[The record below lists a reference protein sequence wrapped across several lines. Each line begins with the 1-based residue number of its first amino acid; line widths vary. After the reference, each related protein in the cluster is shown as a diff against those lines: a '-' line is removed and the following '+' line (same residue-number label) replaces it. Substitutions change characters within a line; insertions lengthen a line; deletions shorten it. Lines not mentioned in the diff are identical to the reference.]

1 MMKPSGTTFSD
12 DLTSSTNVNEAAA
25 AWAERKASGMNPQ
38 EEAELEVW
46 LAADVRHGRAL
57 KEQEAFWRMATRP
70 QQDGQ
75 GETFMREVEALAT
88 WRAARLRRRKAF
100 WTAAGIAAAAAVLFI
115 VRPYVGLTG
124 GDAASSVAVR
134 PDRQVLPDGSV
145 VELNAGT
152 EIALDYTTET
162 RGVRLLRG
170 EALFQVAKNPD
181 RPFIVTASGVDVRA
195 VGTAFTVALARDQ
208 VNVLVTEG
216 RVAVQRPNVGPSL
229 LSRQSGATA
238 DADVP
243 VQSGDPAVV
252 SAPNPEPIYL
262 SAGARLAIPT
272 GATAPQ
278 IAPQTVTPAQI
289 DAALA
294 WRSRRVEFTLT
305 PLAEAVEMLNG
316 QNQVK
321 LVLGDRALAELR
333 LTGVFWTDDPQGFS
347 RLVKETFGLGIEER
361 TDGTIVLRK

>member
-38 EEAELEVW
+38 EDAELEVW
-46 LAADVRHGRAL
+46 LAADERHGRAF
-57 KEQEAFWRMATRP
+57 KEQEAVWRMATRP

-88 WRAARLRRRKAF
+88 WRAARKQRRKAV
-100 WTAAGIAAAAAVLFI
+100 WTAVGVAAAAAVLFL

-124 GDAASSVAVR
+124 GDAGSSVAVR

-152 EIALDYTTET
+152 EIALSYTTET

-181 RPFIVTASGVDVRA
+181 RPFVVMAAGVDVRA
-195 VGTAFTVALARDQ
+195 VGTAFSVALAPDR

-229 LSRQSGATA
+229 
-238 DADVP
+238 ADVP
-243 VQSGDPAVV
+243 VQSGDPSVV
-252 SAPNPEPIYL
+252 TAPHPEPIYL

-272 GATAPQ
+272 VASAPQ
-278 IAPQTVTPAQI
+278 IAPQSVTPAQI

-305 PLAEAVEMLNG
+305 PLGEAVDLLNG

-347 RLVKETFGLGIEER
+347 RLVKETFGVGIEER